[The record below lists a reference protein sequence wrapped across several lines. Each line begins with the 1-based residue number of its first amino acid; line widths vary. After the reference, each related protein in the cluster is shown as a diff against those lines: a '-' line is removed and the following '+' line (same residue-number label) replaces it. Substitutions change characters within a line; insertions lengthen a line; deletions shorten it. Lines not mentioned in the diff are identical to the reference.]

1 MENNNQNDFLENLN
15 KYWNIYKR
23 IECESFERYQ
33 IKLNR
38 DLKDKK
44 IEFCDNEKNLDFK
57 LLTDDEKEIY
67 LETFDKN
74 LRMASGIVNKQEYTS
89 NAMFIS
95 KLERNELLLLKH
107 LLLNQLKEIDL
118 IFKTKHKINLRDY
131 IAIKIKSN
139 NQGLYILKEDEDDD
153 DETIPFLKEDHVIPI
168 KDSTI

>member
-15 KYWNIYKR
+15 KDWNIYKR

-33 IKLNR
+33 IKLDR

-131 IAIKIKSN
+131 IAIKINSN
-139 NQGLYILKEDEDDD
+139 DEGLYISNEYD
-153 DETIPFLKEDHVIPI
+153 DEIIPFLKEDHVIPI